1 MSVPGVNIS
10 CNRCDYN
17 GSTVVVFGIFKYSTP
32 QGTISL
38 PRTLGWCSSCD
49 SLAPMEDDSREE
61 RIKSLVADLEYAK
74 DKINREKKELLRKT
88 PLLTRMFSSKEPYS
102 ESLIYLQEQAV
113 WISSELTAPVILSKY
128 LGCSR
133 KASCLTCGSSE
144 VRRFPKLPEG
154 LNGFY
159 DNHCIKL
166 RAGMKHPGCGGDLFA
181 STSKIRLSIHFK
193 DRIYSLSGER
203 IA

>member
-1 MSVPGVNIS
+1 MSVPGVDIS
-10 CNRCDYN
+10 CDQCGYH

-32 QGTISL
+32 RGTISL

-49 SLAPMEDDSREE
+49 SVSPIEDDSREM

-88 PLLTRMFSSKEPYS
+88 PLLTRIFSTKEPYS

-113 WISSELTAPVILSKY
+113 WISSEMTVPVILSEY

-133 KASCLTCGSSE
+133 KVRCLTCGSSQ

-154 LNGFY
+154 LNDFY
-159 DNHCIKL
+159 DNHRIKL
-166 RAGMKHPGCGGDLFA
+166 PIGMKHPGCGGDLFA

-193 DRIYSLSGER
+193 DRIYSLNGER

>member
-1 MSVPGVNIS
+1 MSVPGVDIS

-17 GSTVVVFGIFKYSTP
+17 GSTVVIFGIFKYSTS
-32 QGTISL
+32 GATISL

-49 SLAPMEDDSREE
+49 SLAPIEDDSREA
-61 RIKSLVADLEYAK
+61 RIESLAADLEYVK
-74 DKINREKKELLRKT
+74 SKINREKKELLRKT

-102 ESLIYLQEQAV
+102 ESLACLQEQAV
-113 WISSELTAPVILSKY
+113 WISSELTVPVILSEY

-133 KASCLTCGSSE
+133 KARCLICGSSQA
-144 VRRFPKLPEG
+144 RRFPKLPEG
-154 LNGFY
+154 LNDFY
-159 DNHCIKL
+159 DNHRIKL
-166 RAGMKHPGCGGDLFA
+166 QAGMKHPGCGGDLFA
-181 STSKIRLSIHFK
+181 STSKIRLSMHFK